1 MRTALEINAI
11 FEKSMSKNVGVWGS
25 PKNFLLF
32 FSSFIWVSFQIFGV
46 FFAEKMIK
54 LLKCYCNSLI
64 HYVQPR

>member
-1 MRTALEINAI
+1 MRTALEINAS

-25 PKNFLLF
+25 PNNFFFF
-32 FSSFIWVSFQIFGV
+32 FSFICVSFQIFGV